1 MDIVF
6 TDLGKVRAWT
16 TLQFSFT
23 FAVPLLMMSTLTLL
37 TLCRVCGS
45 PREYAELHDVTNSRR
60 ELAMFQISLTVA
72 FLVCWLPDKV
82 LALYLAYQDTSKK
95 MSTNFLLMSDLMM
108 CLAYSNPSINPV
120 LTLVCTLR
128 QFLLCKRTH
137 DQRSLTQACGSQ
149 TGQTADS
156 VDAGQ
161 QSNAITN
168 PGSKLIISVV

>member
-6 TDLGKVRAWT
+6 TDLEKVRAWT

-23 FAVPLLMMSTLTLL
+23 FAVPLFMMSALTLL
-37 TLCRVCGS
+37 TLCRICGS

-60 ELAMFQISLTVA
+60 ELAMFQICLTA
-72 FLVCWLPDKV
+72 IFLVCWLPDKV
-82 LALYLAYQDTSKK
+82 LALYLAYQDTSRK

-128 QFLLCKRTH
+128 QCLLCKRTRN
-137 DQRSLTQACGSQ
+137 QPSSTQACGSQ
-149 TGQTADS
+149 TGQTADN
-156 VDAGQ
+156 VDSGE
-161 QSNAITN
+161 QSNAIIN
-168 PGSKLIISVV
+168 PGNKLIISVV